1 MWSDVIFLVLSP
13 SYLPKEWWADNKQ
26 HDTFYNQAHCQ
37 EGESQEAQALSLT
50 SGFRSFNSF
59 LRRYSHL
66 QCNPIDVHNQEHN
79 TSKELAPRKWE
90 GSIRNCDFL
99 LPV

>member
-1 MWSDVIFLVLSP
+1 MQSDETFVVPSP
-13 SYLPKEWWADNKQ
+13 SYLTKEWWAYNKQ

-50 SGFRSFNSF
+50 SGFRSLNSF

-66 QCNPIDVHNQEHN
+66 LSLTVQPYRC
-79 TSKELAPRKWE
+79 A
-90 GSIRNCDFL
+90 
-99 LPV
+99 